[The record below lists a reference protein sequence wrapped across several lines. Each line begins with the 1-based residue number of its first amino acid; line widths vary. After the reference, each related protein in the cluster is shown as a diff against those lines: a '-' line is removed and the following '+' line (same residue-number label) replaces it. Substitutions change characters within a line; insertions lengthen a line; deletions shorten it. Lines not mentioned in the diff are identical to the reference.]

1 MSETVDPRGVR
12 FTASITG
19 VILTLALITGSW
31 RVMAAQTALFALCAF
46 AGLKVNPWGYVFR
59 RAVRPRLA
67 PIDPAEREDPT
78 PVRFAQG
85 VGFVFALLATIGYA
99 AGWTVLGIGANVLT
113 LAAALLN
120 AVFGYCLGCHTYLA
134 IRRLAPTG

>member
-19 VILTLALITGSW
+19 VILTLALITESW

-46 AGLKVNPWGYVFR
+46 AGLKANPWGYVFR
-59 RAVRPRLA
+59 RTVRPRLT
-67 PIDPAEREDPT
+67 PIDPAEREDPA

-85 VGFVFALLATIGYA
+85 VGLVFALLATIGYA

-113 LAAALLN
+113 LAAVLLN
-120 AVFGYCLGCHTYLA
+120 AVFGYCLGCHMYLA
-134 IRRLAPTG
+134 IRRLDPTG